1 MNQHLNKIDMTHH
14 IVDGDT
20 QSFTIFQTLLQDHQF
35 HINTFG
41 EEKVSTVVNPSSMKK
56 NFFCETNL
64 VFLFQQTDGDR
75 QRGAGAAG
83 AERCCE
89 SVCHVPDEPDIL
101 ILILVS
107 ILILIS
113 ILIY

>member
-1 MNQHLNKIDMTHH
+1 MTHH

-56 NFFCETNL
+56 KTPFARPTSFFSSSRLMVTGNVALELPVPNA
-64 VFLFQQTDGDR
+64 VVKAFAMFQMN
-75 QRGAGAAG
+75 
-83 AERCCE
+83 
-89 SVCHVPDEPDIL
+89 
-101 ILILVS
+101 
-107 ILILIS
+107 
-113 ILIY
+113 LIY